1 MDLRLTFGVSPT
13 DSDGMGAPPAP
24 AEVEGLTRVDLAELS
39 RGLDTAV
46 RLSTEP
52 GSMGKG
58 ASGPG
63 IDPVLHLTEQVL
75 TDGAAAFAWGSV
87 LWTLIRR
94 IRPQRRLG
102 VQDPL
107 TVGALAAAAQ
117 PMNES
122 RLRGAHLTGTVC
134 LTGGGV
140 GMGTDA
146 RDVWATSFVLDNEM
160 VLVLFT
166 SPSGLVLGEV
176 TVVPEW
182 TSRLGQL
189 DSATVADAFASSNGR
204 NAGPTHGPV
213 TRKQLTQQA
222 VSEVISSASVSVPFR
237 TDLCDSRVH
246 RLWEIVAAWRL
257 SGGRLSCLV
266 ERRQGRCRCPSAP
279 GTSSGGRC
287 GHPARVHR
295 AT

>member
-1 MDLRLTFGVSPT
+1 MRLTFGVSPI
-13 DSDGMGAPPAP
+13 DFDGVGTPPAP
-24 AEVEGLTRVDLAELS
+24 AEVEGLTRADLTELS
-39 RGLDTAV
+39 SGIDAAV

-52 GSMGKG
+52 GSVGKG

-63 IDPVLHLTEQVL
+63 IDLVLHLTEQVL
-75 TDGAAAFAWGSV
+75 TDGAALFTWGTV
-87 LWTLIRR
+87 LWTLVRR
-94 IRPQRRLG
+94 IRPQRRLA

-107 TVGALAAAAQ
+107 TIGALAAAAQ

-189 DSATVADAFASSNGR
+189 DSATVADAFASSNER
-204 NAGPTHGPV
+204 IAGPTQGPSP
-213 TRKQLTQQA
+213 A
-222 VSEVISSASVSVPFR
+222 SS
-237 TDLCDSRVH
+237 
-246 RLWEIVAAWRL
+246 
-257 SGGRLSCLV
+257 
-266 ERRQGRCRCPSAP
+266 
-279 GTSSGGRC
+279 
-287 GHPARVHR
+287 
-295 AT
+295 

>member
-1 MDLRLTFGVSPT
+1 VSHDKGVSLPRNWDTDSEACRWRARLCLPAPDWDTGAVDLRLTFGVPPT
-13 DSDGMGAPPAP
+13 DIDGKGALPAP
-24 AEVEGLTRVDLAELS
+24 AEVEGLTLADLTELS
-39 RGLDTAV
+39 SGIDAAV

-52 GSMGKG
+52 SSVGKG

-63 IDPVLHLTEQVL
+63 IDLVLHLTEQVL
-75 TDGAAAFAWGSV
+75 TDGAALFAWGSA

-94 IRPQRRLG
+94 IRPQRRLA

-107 TVGALAAAAQ
+107 TIGALAAAAQ

-122 RLRGAHLTGTVC
+122 RLRGAHLTGTVS

-146 RDVWATSFVLDNEM
+146 RDVWATSFVLANER

-189 DSATVADAFASSNGR
+189 DSATVADAFARSNER
-204 NAGPTHGPV
+204 IAGPTPGPSP
-213 TRKQLTQQA
+213 A
-222 VSEVISSASVSVPFR
+222 SS
-237 TDLCDSRVH
+237 
-246 RLWEIVAAWRL
+246 
-257 SGGRLSCLV
+257 
-266 ERRQGRCRCPSAP
+266 
-279 GTSSGGRC
+279 
-287 GHPARVHR
+287 
-295 AT
+295 

>member
-1 MDLRLTFGVSPT
+1 VRGSPLAGAAVPSRADWDTGAVDLRLTFGVSPT

-24 AEVEGLTRVDLAELS
+24 AEVEGLTRVDLTELS
-39 RGLDTAV
+39 RGLDAAV

-63 IDPVLHLTEQVL
+63 IDLVLHLTEQVL

-94 IRPQRRLG
+94 IRPQRRLA

-146 RDVWATSFVLDNEM
+146 RNVWATSFVLDNEM

-166 SPSGLVLGEV
+166 RPLRPGAGRGDGGSRVDKPSGAA
-176 TVVPEW
+176 
-182 TSRLGQL
+182 RQR
-189 DSATVADAFASSNGR
+189 NGR
-204 NAGPTHGPV
+204 RRLRELQWAERRPHSWTV

-222 VSEVISSASVSVPFR
+222 VSEVISSASVSRPVS
-237 TDLCDSRVH
+237 D
-246 RLWEIVAAWRL
+246 RLVRQPGA
-257 SGGRLSCLV
+257 SVVGD
-266 ERRQGRCRCPSAP
+266 RRGLASQRGASQLP
-279 GTSSGGRC
+279 G
-287 GHPARVHR
+287 
-295 AT
+295 